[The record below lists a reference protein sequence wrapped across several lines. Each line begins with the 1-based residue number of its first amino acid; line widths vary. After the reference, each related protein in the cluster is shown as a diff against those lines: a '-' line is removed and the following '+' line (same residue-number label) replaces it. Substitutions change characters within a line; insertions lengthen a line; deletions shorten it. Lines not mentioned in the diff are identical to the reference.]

1 MCVCSAAQQRS
12 RQREREREI
21 YTGMATR
28 STTHN
33 EWLILINDDKRI
45 YPLGWV
51 HTRERLLAFIPNTI
65 DPKDLTSVKIP
76 HSIL

>member
-1 MCVCSAAQQRS
+1 MCVCVQCSAAENT
-12 RQREREREI
+12 RERE
-21 YTGMATR
+21 GDAQSLATR

-51 HTRERLLAFIPNTI
+51 HTRERLLAFIPN
-65 DPKDLTSVKIP
+65 SMYVFASAA
-76 HSIL
+76 HSHTD